1 MSKPSRTKSRQ
12 GGSLDAAAQIG
23 VAEVQEILALGGLRA
38 FVVPAAAKSNH
49 GSCATAPAIASDT
62 INLETIPVLNT
73 PGPKSVK
80 GAADDECVG
89 SRSVPGDRTEQ
100 EFGDSDD

>member
-1 MSKPSRTKSRQ
+1 MRNFPV
-12 GGSLDAAAQIG
+12 LLA
-23 VAEVQEILALGGLRA
+23 ALGGLTA